1 MVPDAW
7 LRPSDSQDV
16 GALRRLVR
24 GWQCAGPPLG
34 YCSWSMAARRASV
47 SCRDEPKEDA
57 NRGGVCLVSRR
68 PPRWQA
74 RYWREA
80 TALRGYGPPGL
91 ESILPIPVSAS
102 LLVPSLPAHP
112 TTLRRPRPARR
123 RGRHTCAEAATDRV
137 ARTAA
142 ISRVFVARPLG
153 NRYSPSRDSGT
164 VRLVGQRAR
173 APCSASRILSSLAV
187 RALASVLYSN
197 NSGPHELLAYN
208 GAFVCSN
215 KRLPRFR
222 TVTVCLLGREIRR
235 VRRARPAS
243 HNPHNRHGTRLRPPA
258 GVCDAQREGLG
269 NNGA

>member
-1 MVPDAW
+1 MSARCDAW
-7 LRPSDSQDV
+7 FED
-16 GALRRLVR
+16 GNVR
-24 GWQCAGPPLG
+24 GRPWGAVVGRWRRDGP
-34 YCSWSMAARRASV
+34 RV
-47 SCRDEPKEDA
+47 SCRDEPKGDT

-68 PPRWQA
+68 PPRGQA

-102 LLVPSLPAHP
+102 LLVPSLPAHS
-112 TTLRRPRPARR
+112 TTLRRPCPARR

-243 HNPHNRHGTRLRPPA
+243 HNPHNRWNSTTTTGRCLRCTEGGIGEQRRLMGPQPHR
-258 GVCDAQREGLG
+258 
-269 NNGA
+269 